1 MTLVDCPELRL
12 LFGRRSVASLSEPA
26 PAPDQLDVL
35 LRAAATV
42 PDHGSLRPWR
52 LIVIQGEARERFADA
67 LADSA
72 TGLMPDLPPETRDR
86 VRAKAFV
93 APMQIA
99 IVASPIVGA
108 KIEEWEQVATASCAG
123 FAIVLAA
130 HALGFGAMW
139 KSVPF
144 TRGTGL
150 TNILGLADHEQ
161 LLGWVNVGTTSSTL
175 NPRPPA
181 DSATFTT
188 HLSA

>member
-1 MTLVDCPELRL
+1 MTTVEPPELGL
-12 LFGRRSVASLSEPA
+12 LFDRRSVASLSEPA
-26 PAPDQLDVL
+26 PSPEQLHVL

-42 PDHGSLRPWR
+42 PDHGNLRPWR
-52 LIVIQGEARERFADA
+52 LVVIQGGARERFADA
-67 LADSA
+67 LAESA
-72 TGLMPDLPPETRDR
+72 AGLMPDLSPEARDR

-99 IVASPIVGA
+99 IVSSPLVGA
-108 KIEEWEQVATASCAG
+108 KIEEWEQVASASCTG

-144 TRGTGL
+144 TRGLGL

-161 LLGWVNVGTTSSTL
+161 LLGWVNVGTASGAPA
-175 NPRPPA
+175 PRPAADPA
-181 DSATFTT
+181 AYTT
-188 HLSA
+188 HLSS